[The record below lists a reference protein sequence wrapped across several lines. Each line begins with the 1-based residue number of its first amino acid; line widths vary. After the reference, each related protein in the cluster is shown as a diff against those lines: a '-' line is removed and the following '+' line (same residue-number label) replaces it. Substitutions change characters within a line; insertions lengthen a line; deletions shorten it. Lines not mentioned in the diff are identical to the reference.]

1 MSDLVSVI
9 MPYYRKREYV
19 REAINSVINQT
30 YKKLELIIVYDDS
43 AHEDL
48 NYLKNIINKDKRIF
62 LLVNKK
68 NMGVSYSRNL
78 AIKKSKGNFLAFL
91 DADDY
96 WSKNK
101 ILLQLDLMK
110 KNNFLFS
117 HTSYK
122 IRTKNNSIIYR
133 KAKDLLTYDDLLK
146 SCDICLSS
154 VMISNKLIIN
164 KYKCFPNL
172 KTKEDYALWL
182 KYAKKNVKIYGYNRY
197 LTTWRE
203 TINSLSSSVVQKLC
217 DALRLYYKFEKM
229 NLFNSIKSTYILSIN
244 YLKKNT

>member
-1 MSDLVSVI
+1 MSNLVSVI
-9 MPYYRKREYV
+9 MPYYRKRKYIKKAV
-19 REAINSVINQT
+19 YSVINQS
-30 YKKLELIIVYDDS
+30 YKKWELIIVYDDS
-43 AHEDL
+43 DREDL
-48 NYLKNIINKDKRIF
+48 DYLKDIIKKHKRII

-68 NMGVSYSRNL
+68 NMGVAYSRNL
-78 AIKKSKGNFLAFL
+78 AIKQSNGSFLAFL

-101 ILLQLDLMK
+101 ISLQKNFMK
-110 KNNFLFS
+110 KNNLLFS

-122 IRTKNNSIIYR
+122 VRTINNSIIYR
-133 KAKDLLTYDDLLK
+133 EVKDLLTYDDLIK

-154 VMISNKLIIN
+154 VMISNKLILN

-197 LTTWRE
+197 LTTWTE

-217 DALRLYYKFEKM
+217 DSLRLYYNYEKM
-229 NLFNSIKSTYILSIN
+229 SLFKSIQSTYILSIN
-244 YLKKNT
+244 YLKKNI

>member
-1 MSDLVSVI
+1 MSNFVSVI
-9 MPYYRKREYV
+9 MPYYRKRKYV
-19 REAINSVINQT
+19 KQAVNSVINQS
-30 YKKLELIIVYDDS
+30 YKELELLIVYDDS
-43 AHEDL
+43 SLEDL
-48 NYLKNIINKDKRIF
+48 DYLKNITNKDKRITLF
-62 LLVNKK
+62 VNKK
-68 NMGVSYSRNL
+68 NMGVAYSRNL
-78 AIKKSKGNFLAFL
+78 GIRRSKGNFLAFL

-101 ILLQLDLMK
+101 IFLQLDLMK
-110 KNNFLFS
+110 KNNLLFS

-122 IRTKNNSIIYR
+122 IRTKNNSTIYR
-133 KAKDLLTYDDLLK
+133 KANDLLAYDDLLK

-154 VMISNKLIIN
+154 VMISNKLILN

-229 NLFNSIKSTYILSIN
+229 NLFNYIKSTYILSIN

>member
-1 MSDLVSVI
+1 MSNLVSVI
-9 MPYYRKREYV
+9 MPYYRKRKYIKKAV
-19 REAINSVINQT
+19 YSVINQS
-30 YKKLELIIVYDDS
+30 YKKWELIIVYDDS
-43 AHEDL
+43 DRKDL
-48 NYLKNIINKDKRIF
+48 DYLKDIIKKHKRII

-68 NMGVSYSRNL
+68 NMGAAYSRNL

-110 KNNFLFS
+110 KNNLLFS

-122 IRTKNNSIIYR
+122 IITKNNSTIYR
-133 KAKDLLTYDDLLK
+133 KANNLLTYDDLLK

-154 VMISNKLIIN
+154 VMISNKLILN

-203 TINSLSSSVVQKLC
+203 TINSLSSNVVQKLC

>member
-1 MSDLVSVI
+1 MSNLVSVI
-9 MPYYRKREYV
+9 MPYYRKRKYFKKAV
-19 REAINSVINQT
+19 YSVINQS
-30 YKKLELIIVYDDS
+30 YKKWELIIVYDVSDR
-43 AHEDL
+43 EDL
-48 NYLKNIINKDKRIF
+48 DYLIDIIKKNKRII

-68 NMGVSYSRNL
+68 NMGVAYSRNL
-78 AIKKSKGNFLAFL
+78 AIKHSKGSFLAFL

-101 ILLQLDLMK
+101 ISLQKNFMK
-110 KNNFLFS
+110 KNNLLFS

-122 IRTKNNSIIYR
+122 VRTINNSIIYR
-133 KAKDLLTYDDLLK
+133 KAKDLLTYDDLIK

-154 VMISNKLIIN
+154 VMISNKLILN

-197 LTTWRE
+197 LTTWTE
-203 TINSLSSSVVQKLC
+203 TVNSLSSSVVQKLC
-217 DALRLYYKFEKM
+217 DSLRLYYNYEKM
-229 NLFNSIKSTYILSIN
+229 SLFKTIQSTYILSIN
-244 YLKKNT
+244 YLKKNI

>member
-19 REAINSVINQT
+19 REAINSVINQS

-43 AHEDL
+43 LHEDL

-62 LLVNKK
+62 LLLNKK

-110 KNNFLFS
+110 RNNLLFS

-133 KAKDLLTYDDLLK
+133 KANDLLTYDDLLK

-154 VMISNKLIIN
+154 VMISNKLILN

-203 TINSLSSSVVQKLC
+203 TINSLSSSVVQKLS
-217 DALRLYYKFEKM
+217 DALCLYYKFEKM

-244 YLKKNT
+244 YLKKKT

>member
-1 MSDLVSVI
+1 MSNLVSVI
-9 MPYYRKREYV
+9 MPYYRKRKYIKKAV
-19 REAINSVINQT
+19 YSVINQS
-30 YKKLELIIVYDDS
+30 YKKWELIIVYDDS
-43 AHEDL
+43 DRKDL
-48 NYLKNIINKDKRIF
+48 DYLKDIIKKHKRII
-62 LLVNKK
+62 LLVNKN
-68 NMGVSYSRNL
+68 NMGAAYSRNL

-110 KNNFLFS
+110 KNNLLFS

-122 IRTKNNSIIYR
+122 IITKNNSTIYR
-133 KAKDLLTYDDLLK
+133 KANNLLTYDDLLK

-154 VMISNKLIIN
+154 VMISNKLILN

-203 TINSLSSSVVQKLC
+203 TINSLSSNVVQKLC

>member
-1 MSDLVSVI
+1 MSNLVSVI
-9 MPYYRKREYV
+9 MPYYRKRKYIKKAV
-19 REAINSVINQT
+19 YSVINQS
-30 YKKLELIIVYDDS
+30 YKKWELIIVYDDS
-43 AHEDL
+43 DRKDL
-48 NYLKNIINKDKRIF
+48 DYLKDIIKKHKRII

-68 NMGVSYSRNL
+68 NMGAAYSRNL

-110 KNNFLFS
+110 KNNLLFS

-122 IRTKNNSIIYR
+122 IITKNNSTIYR
-133 KAKDLLTYDDLLK
+133 KANNLLTYDDLLK

-154 VMISNKLIIN
+154 VMISNKLILN

-217 DALRLYYKFEKM
+217 DALRVYYKFENM
-229 NLFNSIKSTYILSIN
+229 NLFNSIKSTYILSLN

>member
-1 MSDLVSVI
+1 MSNLVSVI
-9 MPYYRKREYV
+9 MPYYRKRKYIKKAV
-19 REAINSVINQT
+19 YSVVNQS
-30 YKKLELIIVYDDS
+30 YKKWELIIVYDDS
-43 AHEDL
+43 DRKDL
-48 NYLKNIINKDKRIF
+48 DYLKDIIKKHKRII
-62 LLVNKK
+62 LLVNKR
-68 NMGVSYSRNL
+68 NMGVAYSRNL

-110 KNNFLFS
+110 KNNLLFS

-133 KAKDLLTYDDLLK
+133 KANDLLTYDDLLK

-154 VMISNKLIIN
+154 VMISNKLILN

-203 TINSLSSSVVQKLC
+203 TINSLSSNVVQKLC
-217 DALRLYYKFEKM
+217 DAMRLYYKFEKM
-229 NLFNSIKSTYILSIN
+229 NLFNSIKSTYILSVN

>member
-1 MSDLVSVI
+1 
-9 MPYYRKREYV
+9 
-19 REAINSVINQT
+19 
-30 YKKLELIIVYDDS
+30 
-43 AHEDL
+43 
-48 NYLKNIINKDKRIF
+48 
-62 LLVNKK
+62 
-68 NMGVSYSRNL
+68 MGVAYSRNL
-78 AIKKSKGNFLAFL
+78 AIKQSNGSFLAFL

-101 ILLQLDLMK
+101 ISLQKNFMK
-110 KNNFLFS
+110 KNNLLFS

-122 IRTKNNSIIYR
+122 VRTINNSIIYR
-133 KAKDLLTYDDLLK
+133 EVKDLLTYDDLIK

-154 VMISNKLIIN
+154 VMISNKLILN

-197 LTTWRE
+197 LTTWTE

-217 DALRLYYKFEKM
+217 DSLRLYYNYEKM
-229 NLFNSIKSTYILSIN
+229 SLFKSIQSTYILSIN
-244 YLKKNT
+244 YLKKNI